1 MDGCR
6 FVLFFCNISMFRELR
21 VSDIGDIKR
30 AVLLSKTQRSLSVTK
45 PYLESSRN
53 DYSNN
58 QELHL
63 NPSDLNNNASDE
75 SKATKVS
82 FYFQ

>member
-1 MDGCR
+1 
-6 FVLFFCNISMFRELR
+6 MFRELR